1 MQILHGSHDVR
12 SSADDLVAPLSK
24 IAADG
29 SAKAAQ
35 RAEGVAAALALALI
49 AGASVKADKDL
60 ASFWTLLKAPN
71 TALLSSATLAKLP
84 AAEAAYAAELAEV
97 LLLQAS

>member
-1 MQILHGSHDVR
+1 M
-12 SSADDLVAPLSK
+12 APLSK

-49 AGASVKADKDL
+49 AGASVEADKDL
-60 ASFWTLLKAPN
+60 GSFWTLLKAPN
-71 TALLSSATLAKLP
+71 AALLSTATLAKLP

-97 LLLQAS
+97 LLLQASQSLQQLPKLCKE